1 MDWWWD
7 VLIDT
12 MQVGQGIFAGVVLVI
27 VVDNVLWVEV
37 RFSDTFS
44 DWNQWLT

>member
-1 MDWWWD
+1 M
-7 VLIDT
+7 LIDI